1 MNMDYLY
8 SCVQNI
14 QRERGKGGGWRERD
28 EERGGSQARQVFRT
42 QQTKA
47 IK

>member
-14 QRERGKGGGWRERD
+14 QRERGKGGGGGREMKR
-28 EERGGSQARQVFRT
+28 EEEVRRGRCLEHSKLKQ
-42 QQTKA
+42 
-47 IK
+47 

>member
-1 MNMDYLY
+1 MQL
-8 SCVQNI
+8 CTKHPE
-14 QRERGKGGGWRERD
+14 RERKGGGWTERD